1 MRAFRLLFIILI
13 AWFGL
18 LVCPG
23 SSAHAAVAQS
33 STVAAAEGS
42 AGSQPAARGTSA
54 DIVAI
59 QGFNKRHY
67 DEVGILKVE
76 AQRKHKI
83 LFIMGVCLLL
93 GIFTTTGLGLAM
105 ALGDKPVFMW
115 HMAAAGITVTL
126 AIAHAVTSM
135 IWFFPF

>member
-1 MRAFRLLFIILI
+1 MRVLRLLFIVFV
-13 AWFGL
+13 AWCGL

-23 SSAHAAVAQS
+23 AEAHAITAQNS
-33 STVAAAEGS
+33 VAAAVTGS
-42 AGSQPAARGTSA
+42 KAQPAASGTSA
-54 DIVAI
+54 DIMAI
-59 QGFNKRHY
+59 QTFNKRRY
-67 DEVGILKVE
+67 DELGLLKVE